1 MVGTKWSATPWGMAL
16 SLVAVMAATAAPAAA
31 QAHGQAP
38 GRARP
43 AQRAVLTNSD
53 NGRSVTAALG
63 DDVEVRLTGYRE
75 NGLTWTWSAPTS
87 SDSTVLRR
95 TAGRTAP
102 NGDASAV
109 FHAVHDGT
117 ATITAQRRC
126 RPSAG
131 HVCPMVVTPWKVT
144 VEVK

>member
-1 MVGTKWSATPWGMAL
+1 MTTPARGAAAL
-16 SLVAVMAATAAPAAA
+16 ALAFLPLTLPAATHAAPAARLA
-31 QAHGQAP
+31 
-38 GRARP
+38 ART
-43 AQRAVLTNSD
+43 VLTNSD
-53 NGRSVTAALG
+53 NGRSAVVSLG
-63 DDVEVRLTGYRE
+63 DDIEVRLTGYRE
-75 NGLTWTWSAPTS
+75 NGLTWTWSTPTS

-109 FHAVHDGT
+109 LQAELDGT

-126 RPSAG
+126 RPDAG
-131 HVCPMVVTPWKVT
+131 RVCPLVITPWKVT

>member
-1 MVGTKWSATPWGMAL
+1 
-16 SLVAVMAATAAPAAA
+16 MAAAAAPAA
-31 QAHGQAP
+31 AHGQAP

-43 AQRAVLTNSD
+43 AQRIALTNSD
-53 NGRSVTAALG
+53 NGRPVTASTG
-63 DDVEVRLTGYRE
+63 DDVEVRLTGYRQ
-75 NGLTWTWSAPTS
+75 NGLTWTWSVPTS

-102 NGDASAV
+102 NGNASAV
-109 FHAVHDGT
+109 FHTEHGGT

-126 RPSAG
+126 RPDAG
-131 HVCPMVVTPWKVT
+131 RVCPMVITPWKVT